1 MYGRKESVTS
11 PWRRSGVRKSS
22 TWRNRVCE
30 LQDSRTRRRARLK
43 TIANISR
50 WLPKQREHGLLRL
63 YCNSADETAA
73 GRAAENF
80 PDPRSM
86 TLSLRTDNFAYIIQ
100 VYIMANTSSHGII
113 NIRGPNKNW
122 VGRKL

>member
-1 MYGRKESVTS
+1 MHVAQQNLRA
-11 PWRRSGVRKSS
+11 
-22 TWRNRVCE
+22 
-30 LQDSRTRRRARLK
+30 QDSRTRRRARLK
-43 TIANISR
+43 TIANISP

-86 TLSLRTDNFAYIIQ
+86 TLFA
-100 VYIMANTSSHGII
+100 N
-113 NIRGPNKNW
+113 
-122 VGRKL
+122 